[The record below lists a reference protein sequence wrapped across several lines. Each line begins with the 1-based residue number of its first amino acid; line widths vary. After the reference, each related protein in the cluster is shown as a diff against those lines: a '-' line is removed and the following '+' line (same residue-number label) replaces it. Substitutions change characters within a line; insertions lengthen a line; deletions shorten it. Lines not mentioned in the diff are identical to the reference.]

1 MLSTVTDRVADVAT
15 TLLPVGQARNL
26 LLPPVRLA
34 RAGAVKVATTVRHW
48 EVTLEGG
55 SREEAPTVVEV
66 REPAVERTAASSGGL
81 AIDDWAQL
89 SYADAQARITALHAD
104 ELEALLDYERSHGH
118 RMQYTLLLENRLG
131 GRDGASEPQLG
142 SIP

>member
-1 MLSTVTDRVADVAT
+1 MLSTVTDRVVDVAT
-15 TLLPVGQARNL
+15 TLLPVTQARHL

-34 RAGAVKVATTVRHW
+34 RAGAVRVATTVRHW
-48 EVTLEGG
+48 ELALAGADVDLTET
-55 SREEAPTVVEV
+55 APRPVAEPRTVPPSS
-66 REPAVERTAASSGGL
+66 EPLAVE
-81 AIDDWAQL
+81 DWAQL

-118 RMQYTLLLENRLG
+118 RMQYTLLLEQRLG